1 MRPFYGPQLELAWVQ
16 DHTLHFCKLSCTPA
30 LVYHALLLQVY
41 GICSRCNMTAPRC
54 YPTSRRRSASRERAS
69 PGGRCPAVFK
79 GDFRPECRRPRV
91 DSNHPSPMVSSCDV
105 ICISLSFVALGLI
118 SLHLAVLCCFGAY
131 LAHLAASRCISLSVW
146 FTKSGEHHARRTARR
161 CEVLDAARPD
171 AIDRGL
177 SLFRVWGLKAAC
189 RRQGPM
195 VQSRTG
201 RGRCEFGVR
210 HNGSDTI
217 PGV

>member
-1 MRPFYGPQLELAWVQ
+1 MRPFYGPQLAWVQ

-41 GICSRCNMTAPRC
+41 CVCSRCNITAPRC

-79 GDFRPECRRPRV
+79 GDFRPECHRPRV

-118 SLHLAVLCCFGAY
+118 SLISL
-131 LAHLAASRCISLSVW
+131 HLAASRCP
-146 FTKSGEHHARRTARR
+146 SGLPRVVSIMRDGQR
-161 CEVLDAARPD
+161 DAAR
-171 AIDRGL
+171 
-177 SLFRVWGLKAAC
+177 C
-189 RRQGPM
+189 
-195 VQSRTG
+195 
-201 RGRCEFGVR
+201 
-210 HNGSDTI
+210 
-217 PGV
+217 